1 MLTLAKSVVAV
12 AKEEVGG
19 ARGLLLE
26 KGRKEPL
33 KAVSRPEALRML
45 AAFIAPSGALFC
57 FSRALCPL
65 KLCRTAKQAVSF
77 YHCRRGSARCCVLNP
92 ESCQIAEHGNDT

>member
-1 MLTLAKSVVAV
+1 MLLLAKSVAAL

-33 KAVSRPEALRML
+33 KAVSRPEALRMP

-65 KLCRTAKQAVSF
+65 KLCRTAEQAMSF
-77 YHCRRGSARCCVLNP
+77 CHCQRSVAGL
-92 ESCQIAEHGNDT
+92 